1 VRNILCRTGP
11 QGPRERGLLGT
22 AGPPKGPLHCAIGT
36 NRAIILRDGLRPTE
50 PPAQGIEQFVDR
62 TLADGFL
69 PELHVFPQGG
79 KETVP
84 P

>member
-1 VRNILCRTGP
+1 
-11 QGPRERGLLGT
+11 
-22 AGPPKGPLHCAIGT
+22 LHCAIGT